1 MIVNN
6 LHMKTI
12 TDFRAKIWE
21 NLYEKFLDRWVLYDY
36 CKDNIVVRQCCQTM
50 IVVR

>member
-21 NLYEKFLDRWVLYDY
+21 NQYEKFLDR
-36 CKDNIVVRQCCQTM
+36 
-50 IVVR
+50 